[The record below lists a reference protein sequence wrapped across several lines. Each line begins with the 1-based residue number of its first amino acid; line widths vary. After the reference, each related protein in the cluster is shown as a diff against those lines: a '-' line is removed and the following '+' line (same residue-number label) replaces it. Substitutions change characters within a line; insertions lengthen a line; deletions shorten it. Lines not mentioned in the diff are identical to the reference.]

1 MKKKPIA
8 LYLLICFLFSWALMF
23 SLYLLPEGM
32 QSMGMSMIGIPS
44 MMMPFLTVLLVKKCI
59 LKEKTGI
66 SWKLHLKGHVGTY
79 LLAMYLPVG
88 MTLLA
93 AGLYFLFFPGQL
105 DLSLQ
110 GTIAMMPPEALEA
123 AGGAEKLR
131 MGLFAQLPMAALLGW
146 LVNVPMTLGEEGG
159 WRGFLYPELE
169 KKYGVRK
176 SLIFGGIIWG
186 LWHLPLTI
194 QGHNYGL
201 HYWGFPLVGIAMMCL
216 FSITAGILLA
226 WLTKKTDSIWPAV
239 FCHSAINAF
248 GPAFYYMIAP
258 QYMEGGWKLL
268 GPGVSGIIGMLPLMV
283 LAFFA
288 LRNLSKEN

>member
-8 LYLLICFLFSWALMF
+8 LYLLICFLLSWALMF

-32 QSMGMSMIGIPS
+32 QSMGMSLIGIPS

-66 SWKLHLKGHVGTY
+66 RWKLNLKGHVGTY

-93 AGLYFLFFPGQL
+93 AGLYFLVFPGQL

-201 HYWGFPLVGIAMMCL
+201 NYWGFPLVGIAMMCL

-226 WLTKKTDSIWPAV
+226 WLTK
-239 FCHSAINAF
+239 
-248 GPAFYYMIAP
+248 
-258 QYMEGGWKLL
+258 
-268 GPGVSGIIGMLPLMV
+268 
-283 LAFFA
+283 
-288 LRNLSKEN
+288 